1 MSDRPIRDKMHSVFS
16 PRRQRVFA
24 VAVGILL
31 QAAFFAV
38 VFYSFKQ
45 YAIYAYWLSILVSAL
60 VSLHIS
66 TRKSRLAYKVAWI
79 VPILLLP
86 FVGGMMYLILGG
98 IRRPRG
104 GMADCAGFYRE
115 NLPPGLTDA
124 ERRRYGPDCAQ
135 QIRYLERAAQCPG
148 YVGTEAQYFSMGEAF
163 LPAFLRE
170 LEKAERYIFLE
181 YFIIAEGSLWSEVL
195 KILIAKAQ
203 VGVDVRVLYDGMGS
217 AVTLPSDYPA
227 QLREAGIRCEVFRPF
242 RPVLSI
248 HQNNRDHRKL
258 CVIDGVAGFVGGLNL
273 ADEYV
278 GRLERF
284 GVWKDNA
291 VLLRGPAAW
300 SLAVFFLAQWSD
312 VTGEEVDADD
322 FLPRA
327 VPVQSGAGIAVP
339 YVDTPLDED
348 TVCAGLYQQMIGKAT
363 RYCYIMTPY
372 LVIDETLS
380 AALTTAAR
388 SGVDV
393 RIITPHVPDKK
404 VVFAVTRSH
413 YPELLEAGVKIYEF
427 SPGFCHAKTI
437 VADDLYASV
446 GSCNLD
452 YRSLYL
458 QFENGV
464 WLCGGPAVEAVRWDF
479 VTTLARCHLVTR
491 EDCERARLPKRLLT
505 ALYRLFS
512 PVF

>member
-1 MSDRPIRDKMHSVFS
+1 M
-16 PRRQRVFA
+16 
-24 VAVGILL
+24 
-31 QAAFFAV
+31 
-38 VFYSFKQ
+38 
-45 YAIYAYWLSILVSAL
+45 
-60 VSLHIS
+60 
-66 TRKSRLAYKVAWI
+66 
-79 VPILLLP
+79 
-86 FVGGMMYLILGG
+86 
-98 IRRPRG
+98 
-104 GMADCAGFYRE
+104 
-115 NLPPGLTDA
+115 
-124 ERRRYGPDCAQ
+124 
-135 QIRYLERAAQCPG
+135 
-148 YVGTEAQYFSMGEAF
+148 
-163 LPAFLRE
+163 
-170 LEKAERYIFLE
+170 
-181 YFIIAEGSLWSEVL
+181 IA
-195 KILIAKAQ
+195 
-203 VGVDVRVLYDGMGS
+203 
-217 AVTLPSDYPA
+217 
-227 QLREAGIRCEVFRPF
+227 
-242 RPVLSI
+242 
-248 HQNNRDHRKL
+248 
-258 CVIDGVAGFVGGLNL
+258 GVAGFVGGLNL

-312 VTGEEVDADD
+312 VTGEAVDADA

-348 TVCAGLYQQMIGKAT
+348 KVCAGLYQQMIGKAT

-372 LVIDETLS
+372 LAIDETMS

-393 RIITPHVPDKK
+393 RIITPHIPDKR
-404 VVFAVTRSH
+404 VVFAVTRSY
-413 YPELLEAGVKIYEF
+413 YPELMEAGVKIYEF

-491 EDCERARLPKRLLT
+491 EDCQRARLPRRLLT
-505 ALYRLFS
+505 TLYRLFS